1 MCVNNIHYDEIY
13 SDFHEMYVYV
23 IATLT
28 YKLNYGDFCNTG
40 LTQIYKNVMY
50 TIDKLCLIQFG
61 MRNIRYL

>member
-1 MCVNNIHYDEIY
+1 
-13 SDFHEMYVYV
+13 MYVYV

-61 MRNIRYL
+61 MKNIRYL